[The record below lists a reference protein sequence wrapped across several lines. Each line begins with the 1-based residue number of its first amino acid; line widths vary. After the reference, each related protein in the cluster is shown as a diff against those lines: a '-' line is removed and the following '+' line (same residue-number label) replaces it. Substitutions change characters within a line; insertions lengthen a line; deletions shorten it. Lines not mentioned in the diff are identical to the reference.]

1 MNVSLDL
8 KLVNSISRYLKIT
21 EKSKTEKY
29 VLGLGLQVGSLV
41 VRER

>member
-8 KLVNSISRYLKIT
+8 KLVNLISRYLKIT

-29 VLGLGLQVGSLV
+29 ILVLELQVGIHV